1 MTLDQDAGE
10 QAALGVS
17 VNNGAALVQT
27 GDVHAVA
34 FSVAGL
40 ESDDSGTLT
49 FSDGVMGDPTV
60 TVTIANG
67 VVVAVTHNTT
77 TTVDLSSLP
86 DDASITSTL
95 ALDSD
100 AAGNSF
106 TTVSGTTVTLDQDAG
121 EQAALARV
129 GE

>member
-1 MTLDQDAGE
+1 M
-10 QAALGVS
+10 
-17 VNNGAALVQT
+17 
-27 GDVHAVA
+27 
-34 FSVAGL
+34 
-40 ESDDSGTLT
+40 
-49 FSDGVMGDPTV
+49 

-67 VVVAVTHNTT
+67 VVVLAGTHNTT

-106 TTVSGTTVTLDQDAG
+106 TTVATVVASAANQTLTGSAASDTFVFNLPPRRPGYGYQLPCG
-121 EQAALARV
+121 ERCAAIQ
-129 GE
+129 

>member
-1 MTLDQDAGE
+1 
-10 QAALGVS
+10 
-17 VNNGAALVQT
+17 
-27 GDVHAVA
+27 
-34 FSVAGL
+34 
-40 ESDDSGTLT
+40 
-49 FSDGVMGDPTV
+49 MGDPTV

-67 VVVAVTHNTT
+67 VVVAGTHNTT

-106 TTVSGTTVTLDQDAG
+106 TTVSGTDGDAG
-121 EQAALARV
+121 PGCGRAGGAGRV